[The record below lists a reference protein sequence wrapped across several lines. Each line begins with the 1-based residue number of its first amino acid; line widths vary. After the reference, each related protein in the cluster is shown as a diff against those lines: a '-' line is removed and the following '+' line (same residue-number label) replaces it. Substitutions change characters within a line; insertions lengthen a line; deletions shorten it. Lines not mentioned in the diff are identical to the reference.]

1 MKNHLGFDKG
11 VSLKFDYNAENAGN
25 ILGKTAHYQPS
36 ERVIVL
42 NITNRHPKDFL
53 RSFAHEL
60 VHHAQNCRGDLD
72 MSSPTNE
79 GYAQKD
85 DHLREMERE
94 AYEVGNMLFRD
105 WEDGIKNQGEK
116 EMEEKRQK
124 LEEAIRRVVVD
135 ALTKKVQ
142 KKKEAE
148 VVEEKQE
155 DKDVFQKLYENAIR
169 EKFGK
174 FSEIMVDR
182 YANLQKEGMK
192 RLLGK

>member
-25 ILGKTAHYQPS
+25 ILGKTAHYQPN
-36 ERVIVL
+36 EKVIVL

-72 MSSPTNE
+72 MSSTTNE
-79 GYAQKD
+79 GYAQTD
-85 DHLREMERE
+85 DHLRNMERE

-105 WEDGIKNQGEK
+105 WEDEIKNQGDK

-135 ALTKKVQ
+135 TLTKKVQ
-142 KKKEAE
+142 KKKEVKAA
-148 VVEEKQE
+148 EEKQDE
-155 DKDVFQKLYENAIR
+155 KNVFQKLYENAIR
-169 EKFGK
+169 EKYGK
-174 FSEIMVDR
+174 MSDAMILR
-182 YANLQKEGMK
+182 YEKLQKEGMK